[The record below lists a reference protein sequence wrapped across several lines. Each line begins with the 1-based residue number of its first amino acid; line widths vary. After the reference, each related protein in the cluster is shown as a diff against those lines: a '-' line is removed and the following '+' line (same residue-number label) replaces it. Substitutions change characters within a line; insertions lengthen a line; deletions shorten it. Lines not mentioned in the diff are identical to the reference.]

1 MELRQ
6 ALADV
11 AAIRAQLARSE
22 HFYGYRSLTIAFSGV
37 VGLAAAA
44 VQSLWLPDPLA
55 KLPTYLALWVGAAAV
70 NAGVIATEI
79 CLRARAA
86 QSPLQKRT
94 ALFALEQFLPAAA
107 AGALVTVVIVRS
119 AAEAVWML
127 PGLWSVLFS
136 LGVFASCRLL
146 PRPLLLV
153 GVWYLGAGL
162 AALAGGQDAAALAP
176 WTMGAAFGVG
186 QLLTALL
193 LHATLE
199 RRPAVED

>member
-11 AAIRAQLARSE
+11 AAIRDQLARSE
-22 HFYGYRSLTIAFSGV
+22 HFHGYRSLTIAFSGV
-37 VGLAAAA
+37 AGIAAALA
-44 VQSLWLPDPLA
+44 QSVWLTDPVEQ
-55 KLPTYLALWVGAAAV
+55 LPTYLALWVGAAAV
-70 NAGVIATEI
+70 NEI

-86 QSPLQKRT
+86 QSSLARRT

-107 AGALVTVVIVRS
+107 AGALVTIVIVRG
-119 AAEAVWML
+119 AADAAWML
-127 PGLWSVLFS
+127 PGLWAVLFS

-153 GVWYLGAGL
+153 GVWYLAAGL
-162 AALAGGQDAAALAP
+162 AALAWGQGAAALAP

-193 LHATLE
+193 LHVTLE
-199 RRPAVED
+199 RRPQAEA